1 MTQTDLEN
9 IASILFEVKNM
20 KSYISGKH
28 AAHKIILCD
37 YRVNPNGFDADINAY
52 DINFH
57 DDLRYTANMHLSFFI
72 GSVYIR
78 DFISME
84 EGAGNA
90 RKMLEYLSYVI
101 SYLNEK
107 QHYSISRIN
116 GFLSYTD
123 KDKEE
128 KQNWNKSAHLYST
141 FIYKG
146 NKCQTYFYPNDIE
159 VEADT
164 FNKNIEEYKQK
175 CTNVDFSIYL

>member
-9 IASILFEVKNM
+9 IASILLEVKNM
-20 KSYISGKH
+20 KSYITREYS
-28 AAHKIILCD
+28 AHKIVLCD
-37 YRVNPNGFDADINAY
+37 YRVNSDGFDADINAY
-52 DINFH
+52 DLNIRDN
-57 DDLRYTANMHLSFFI
+57 LQYTATMNLSFNS
-72 GSVYIR
+72 GSVYMH
-78 DFISME
+78 DFISKE
-84 EGAGNA
+84 GGAGNA

-164 FNKNIEEYKQK
+164 FNKKIEEYRQK
-175 CTNVDFSIYL
+175 CTNVDFSICL